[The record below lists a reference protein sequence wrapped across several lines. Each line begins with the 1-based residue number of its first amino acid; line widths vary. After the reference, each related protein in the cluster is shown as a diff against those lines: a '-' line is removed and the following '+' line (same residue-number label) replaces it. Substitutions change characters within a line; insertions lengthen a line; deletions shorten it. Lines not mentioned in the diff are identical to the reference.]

1 MDLSIIVAVADN
13 DVIGRDNRL
22 PWRLSADL
30 KRFKAL
36 TMDHHLLLGRK
47 TWESIGRPLP
57 GRRMIVVTG
66 SDLDCPE
73 TVYSAASVG
82 EGIERARSYG
92 ETELFV
98 AGGASIYAATL
109 PLCDRLYLTRVHAQ
123 IEGNV
128 SLPAIDFSEWNE
140 RSREDLPADD
150 DNDHPTSYFVYER
163 SRAS

>member
-13 DVIGRDNRL
+13 GVIGRDNGL

-57 GRRMIVVTG
+57 GRRMIVVTS
-66 SDLDCPE
+66 SDLEYPE

-82 EGIERARSYG
+82 EGIERARSHG

-109 PLCDRLYLTRVHAQ
+109 PLCNRLHLTQVHAE
-123 IEGNV
+123 IDGDV
-128 SLPAIDFSEWNE
+128 TLPVIDFSDWTEQ
-140 RSREDLPADD
+140 SREDLPADD
-150 DNDHPTSYFVYER
+150 RNDHPTSYCVYER